1 MPQIAASA
9 GIFPWLME
17 RRRSSSPLWWSAA
30 APPPRFGSGFDSAH
44 PPTSCAPCDG
54 FQPCF
59 FAAKAPPMYFL
70 VSALTCKK
78 TFPDLEFKSTIHALC
93 SLDNSPSVCSDLVN
107 KKLSHFLDKFV
118 HVFSTLAG
126 NSINWGLAV
135 QGGGSSTI
143 R

>member
-17 RRRSSSPLWWSAA
+17 RRRSSSPLWLWLRLCPSSNFM
-30 APPPRFGSGFDSAH
+30 RSLRWI
-44 PPTSCAPCDG
+44 PTLLFRRLSQTRRGCP
-54 FQPCF
+54 
-59 FAAKAPPMYFL
+59 AAKAPPMYFL

-93 SLDNSPSVCSDLVN
+93 SLDNSPSICSDLVN